1 MSLLKKDQLQKSA
14 GLLNSSAPEDHFLA
28 YITADERDMLVDAG
42 GKETPTASG
51 IFSYQPPGDASA
63 AESRAYHTPSERG
76 PPGGGSGGPSG
87 DMYYKAPPRSV
98 VHDTGAI
105 SETSDIA
112 KHYKDYQEFLEYDR
126 TGKGEKPKSYFVG
139 NRSKNF
145 NEYLKGV
152 DYQPPEKSVA
162 QKWFEQYGDP
172 DPVTETVPGDD
183 LTNLKIERDWGDDP
197 ETERKKIE
205 EFEKTLSGK
214 GDVKYNT
221 ILDFYKQGGFIGE
234 GLRAAKDFIEPLS
247 KGVQKRL
254 MTWGLNQKLKSIQ
267 KKSDFHPGAYGYKI
281 NNIQKD
287 LQGVKDGTF
296 TQSDYTEKYGSGDVG
311 ADRPGPGEDFKQN
324 LNQRDPGDPGDSTPR
339 DSQAAKWFA
348 NQNYSNNTFNFS
360 FQNEYNAAKARQASI
375 LGNPSPMKYLAV
387 NQSPYY
393 DFLKKNKLDRGI
405 L

>member
-28 YITADERDMLVDAG
+28 YITADEKDMLVQAG

-145 NEYLKGV
+145 NEYLEGV
-152 DYQPPEKSVA
+152 DYQPPEESVDPKESAA
-162 QKWFEQYGDP
+162 QEWFGQYGDP
-172 DPVTETVPGDD
+172 NKIQGFDERGEPLSITEFSNQKSNNFFNDLKDSVTD
-183 LTNLKIERDWGDDP
+183 
-197 ETERKKIE
+197 
-205 EFEKTLSGK
+205 
-214 GDVKYNT
+214 Y
-221 ILDFYKQGGFIGE
+221 YKQGAILGV
-234 GLRAAKDFIEPLS
+234 AKKFIEPIS
-247 KGVQKRL
+247 KDVQAKA
-254 MTWGLNQKLKSIQ
+254 MTWSLNRKLKSIQ

-311 ADRPGPGEDFKQN
+311 ADRPGPGEDFNQN

-339 DSQAAKWFA
+339 DSPAAKWFA

-360 FQNEYNAAKARQASI
+360 FQNEYNTAKARQASI